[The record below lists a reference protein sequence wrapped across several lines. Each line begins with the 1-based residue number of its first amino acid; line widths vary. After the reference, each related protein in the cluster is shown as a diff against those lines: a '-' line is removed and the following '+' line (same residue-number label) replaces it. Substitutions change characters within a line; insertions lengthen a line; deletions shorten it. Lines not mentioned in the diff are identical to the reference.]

1 MTHLIFIC
9 LKHSQQGYHGQFPD
23 KVPVY
28 LVSMFYTTPKKC
40 HITGKKKKEEIIVL
54 CVCQSLSRASLQ
66 PYGLQP
72 ATLLSPWDSPGKNT
86 GVGCRALLQG
96 IFPTQGSN
104 PHFSCLCLQHWQ
116 AGSLSL
122 ALPGELQYRSQ
133 KNLTR
138 GLRRHFHSLLCFVN
152 DVFFVSLNLKCVF
165 LGCFFV
171 FCFGQFLSLRNK
183 RLTT

>member
-86 GVGCRALLQG
+86 GVGCRVLLPG
-96 IFPTQGSN
+96 IFPGIEPQS
-104 PHFSCLCLQHWQ
+104 PALQ
-116 AGSLSL
+116 ADSLWSEP
-122 ALPGELQYRSQ
+122 PGKPGYQKILIFQKLQSE
-133 KNLTR
+133 TE
-138 GLRRHFHSLLCFVN
+138 
-152 DVFFVSLNLKCVF
+152 DVSDQLVKLFKM
-165 LGCFFV
+165 
-171 FCFGQFLSLRNK
+171 QFNVLF
-183 RLTT
+183 TDTYP